1 MRATAYYGREA
12 EVKLIGMIPVR
23 NEDWC
28 LGFTLRVALRWCDEV
43 MVFLHACTDRS
54 QEIAVSI
61 AREHNPRVS
70 VHAHDGE
77 QWDEMKHRQTLLEL
91 ARRRGATH
99 LAMIDAD
106 EFLTADLT
114 DAHGVP
120 IRLLVN
126 RLEPGQLLDLPGYN
140 LREQLTTWAYHSNGV
155 WGNRWFSTA
164 FPDSPGACWGG
175 DQFHHR
181 EPMGVAWR
189 RVRPVAQGDA
199 GTLHLWGASE
209 RRLRAKHALYKI
221 TERLRWPDKPAAV
234 IERYYGQATTPREL
248 WTFRAVPTR
257 WLDTYQDYMQY
268 LQIAAEPWQVAEVKR
283 LVEQYGY
290 EKFIGLDLLGVPEW

>member
-1 MRATAYYGREA
+1 M
-12 EVKLIGMIPVR
+12 KIIGLMPVR

-43 MVFLHACTDRS
+43 MVFLHACTDSSRDIAL
-54 QEIAVSI
+54 EIAR
-61 AREHNPRVS
+61 AEHPRVS
-70 VHAHDGE
+70 IHAHDGE
-77 QWDEMKHRQTLLEL
+77 QWDEMKHRQKLLEL
-91 ARRRGATH
+91 ARERGATH
-99 LAMIDAD
+99 VALIDAD
-106 EFLTADLT
+106 EFLTANLLG
-114 DAHGVP
+114 GV
-120 IRLLVN
+120 RDCVASLGT
-126 RLEPGQLLDLPGYN
+126 GQLLDLPGYN
-140 LREQLTTWAYHSNGV
+140 LRDRNYAAFVVSDSPVWQYHANGV
-155 WGNRWFSTA
+155 WGSRWFSTA

-221 TERLRWPDKPAAV
+221 TETLRWPDKSTGQ
-234 IERYYGQATTPREL
+234 INRYYGYATEPMRQEP
-248 WTFRAVPTR
+248 WTFREVPAR
-257 WLDTYQDYMQY
+257 WLETYQEYMRY
-268 LQIAAEPWQVAEVKR
+268 LHIDAEPWQAAEVKR

-290 EKFIGLDLLGVPEW
+290 QRFMGLDLLGVAEW